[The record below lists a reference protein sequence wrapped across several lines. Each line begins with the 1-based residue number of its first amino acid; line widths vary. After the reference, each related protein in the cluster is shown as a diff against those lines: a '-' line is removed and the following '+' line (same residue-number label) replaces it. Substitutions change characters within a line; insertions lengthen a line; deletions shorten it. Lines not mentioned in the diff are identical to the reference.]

1 MLVAID
7 LQTACTLQAS
17 HHPCLPWSCGSACIS
32 STPPPRVAFFWLQ
45 TAYWIK
51 TSGFS
56 ASTSKP
62 SIRAACCTGRSS
74 SNFTLN
80 EMWGKRQSW
89 NLLDSHG
96 HSKLQPPSCIPTS
109 CTTNYCIQI
118 DISWFWYFMYDIQFE
133 NIQCIFMKWKKI
145 PMTTGFLCWNLVLL
159 LTLVPRP
166 FMVVFFSKATC
177 ERMAGAHASGLKS
190 PVAALFA

>member
-1 MLVAID
+1 MLAKTVDSKFQSSNMVKHVPLVTRLHSPTKALRLSREAFACLSPWGVSTKSLPLTDSIRDWTVLVAID

-32 STPPPRVAFFWLQ
+32 STPSPRVAFFWLQ

-80 EMWGKRQSW
+80 EMWVKGKIGICLIPMGTVNS
-89 NLLDSHG
+89 NHHLVSLT
-96 HSKLQPPSCIPTS
+96 SCITV
-109 CTTNYCIQI
+109 Y
-118 DISWFWYFMYDIQFE
+118 
-133 NIQCIFMKWKKI
+133 K
-145 PMTTGFLCWNLVLL
+145 
-159 LTLVPRP
+159 
-166 FMVVFFSKATC
+166 
-177 ERMAGAHASGLKS
+177 
-190 PVAALFA
+190 

>member
-74 SNFTLN
+74 SNFTQN

-133 NIQCIFMKWKKI
+133 NIQCIFMKWKKYQW
-145 PMTTGFLCWNLVLL
+145 PLVSCAGTWFCFWLWFPGPSWWSSL
-159 LTLVPRP
+159 AKRP
-166 FMVVFFSKATC
+166 AREWQV
-177 ERMAGAHASGLKS
+177 RMPG
-190 PVAALFA
+190 V